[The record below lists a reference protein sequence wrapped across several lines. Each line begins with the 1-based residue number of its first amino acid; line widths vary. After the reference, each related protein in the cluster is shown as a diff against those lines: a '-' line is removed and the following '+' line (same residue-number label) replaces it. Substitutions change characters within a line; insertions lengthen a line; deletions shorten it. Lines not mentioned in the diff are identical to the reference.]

1 MKAVAPIYRQVKK
14 INASVPPPIITKISS
29 SVKYNKNKIIQNIT
43 LPKLVSI
50 LKMVLE
56 ENKSICEE
64 REM

>member
-14 INASVPPPIITKISS
+14 INASVPPIITKISS

-56 ENKSICEE
+56 ENISICEE